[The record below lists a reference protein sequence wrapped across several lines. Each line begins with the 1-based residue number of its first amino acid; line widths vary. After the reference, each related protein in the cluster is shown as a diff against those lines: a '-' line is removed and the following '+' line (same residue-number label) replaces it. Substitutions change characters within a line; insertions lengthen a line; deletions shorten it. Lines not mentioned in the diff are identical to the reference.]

1 MRPLTCLLTLLAL
14 AASARAAGS
23 LPTTTL
29 VTYDAPVGNEFAVT
43 TTLAGLSATP
53 LLAGNSAATL
63 EAGVAVPSSVF
74 LMTTAASSTAAAAVA
89 NRQYVQ
95 FTVTPQPGL
104 AVTFDALSFRAT
116 NGGPSGPRGW
126 ALTTSLDG
134 FASIQAT
141 ATIPTTAPTF
151 TDFQVTLPGGAPI
164 DTATVFRLY
173 GFAPAAGNGI
183 FFDTISLSGTLVPEP
198 SSAVML
204 AFATTGALLRRR
216 RGLTRTEGA
225 GYARA

>member
-1 MRPLTCLLTLLAL
+1 MRPLTCILTFLAL
-14 AASARAAGS
+14 AASARAAAS

-43 TTLAGLSATP
+43 TTLTGLTATP

-63 EAGVAVPSSVF
+63 EPGAAVPSSVF
-74 LMTTAASSTAAAAVA
+74 LMTTAASPTAAAAIA

-95 FTVTPQPGL
+95 FTVTPQPGMT
-104 AVTFDALSFRAT
+104 VTFDALAFRAT

-134 FASIQAT
+134 FASIQST
-141 ATIPTTAPTF
+141 ATVPTLQPTF

-183 FFDTISLSGTLVPEP
+183 FLDSISLSGTLVPEP
-198 SSAVML
+198 SSAVLLTL
-204 AFATTGALLRRR
+204 AATATLLRRR
-216 RGLTRTEGA
+216 R
-225 GYARA
+225 